1 MKTKVKKRK
10 NKFAQEETRF
20 RVAEFLKNKRG
31 TQKQASAIFGIT
43 ERAVNKIRGNL
54 QAKW

>member
-20 RVAEFLKNKRG
+20 RVAEYLKL
-31 TQKQASAIFGIT
+31 
-43 ERAVNKIRGNL
+43 VNTIEEKNL
-54 QAKW
+54 K